1 MKIKLTEVD
10 FVKIVSD
17 YLLKDND
24 TVYLE
29 VPNMGQSIDI
39 VAIKDTN
46 IYAIEVKLANWK
58 QAIKQCKAHKVI
70 ADYICIAL
78 YKKNISFNGYT
89 EIKNNNLGL
98 ILYDKKCFGKIFPPQ
113 NKEIWLPQRK
123 QFEGKLA
130 NGCYSELKQPKNK
143 ESK

>member
-17 YLLKDND
+17 YLLQDND

-58 QAIKQCKAHKVI
+58 QEKQ
-70 ADYICIAL
+70 L
-78 YKKNISFNGYT
+78 T
-89 EIKNNNLGL
+89 
-98 ILYDKKCFGKIFPPQ
+98 
-113 NKEIWLPQRK
+113 
-123 QFEGKLA
+123 
-130 NGCYSELKQPKNK
+130 
-143 ESK
+143 